1 MEIQNLLQKN
11 NKINIERRKSL
22 NYLAFIKFLAMI
34 KIIKWHIYKFKK
46 KSIDYG
52 ARMCEIL
59 FISSGFLVGYNHY
72 KRNMPSDYETSF
84 RYLYKHLRN
93 FYPLELILIICDYIS
108 NSKIENNI
116 ITEIEIF
123 LSNILMIKVWSRHRK
138 IAFSINAIS
147 WFLSVLIFCYFLA
160 PIFLQG
166 IRKIKTSI
174 ILFITIAFIRC
185 SIDEIL
191 NHHLFNLY
199 DAHLHRGPIIRT
211 IEFYMGMLLIP
222 IFFSLKYHLD
232 RFKNQKW
239 LIIVFT
245 FIQIFS
251 PIFLYYIMIKYNNKL
266 HRCYFVLIF
275 CFYVF
280 IASLDYGFLSKLFSN
295 KIFVKIM
302 SCQMEMYLIQIRIN
316 NIFNELINKNKFSLY
331 FHTEIQF
338 LIKLII
344 IFIIG
349 FSYRL
354 FFREKFAKI
363 LDLFIIKMKSILF

>member
-1 MEIQNLLQKN
+1 
-11 NKINIERRKSL
+11 
-22 NYLAFIKFLAMI
+22 
-34 KIIKWHIYKFKK
+34 
-46 KSIDYG
+46 
-52 ARMCEIL
+52 MCEIL

-72 KRNMPSDYETSF
+72 KRNIPCDYETSF

-108 NSKIENNI
+108 NYKIENNI
-116 ITEIEIF
+116 ITEIKIF

-174 ILFITIAFIRC
+174 ILFMTISFIRC

-191 NHHLFNLY
+191 NNHLFNLY
-199 DAHLHRGPIIRT
+199 GAHLHRGPIIRT

-222 IFFSLKYHLD
+222 IFFSLKHHLD
-232 RFKNQKW
+232 RFKHQKW

-266 HRCYFVLIF
+266 YRCYFVLIF

-280 IASLDYGFLSKLFSN
+280 IASLDYGFLSILFSN
-295 KIFVKIM
+295 KIFVKIK

-316 NIFNELINKNKFSLY
+316 NIFNELIY
-331 FHTEIQF
+331 I
-338 LIKLII
+338 
-344 IFIIG
+344 
-349 FSYRL
+349 
-354 FFREKFAKI
+354 
-363 LDLFIIKMKSILF
+363 